1 MPDIR
6 WMRRDIKST
15 SLLPNILAKQN
26 AIEKGAYEAL
36 LIDNGHI
43 TEGSASNIW
52 IIKDSNKIVTHPVN
66 NKILNGITRQTL
78 IKILKKNNFIVLE
91 KSFNLIQAKNSKEA
105 FLTSSTMSILPIIK
119 IDNFNISNGKPG
131 KTTQKIMS
139 LYNYYI
145 NQKENKKKNSSKEL
159 KIA

>member
-1 MPDIR
+1 M
-6 WMRRDIKST
+6 
-15 SLLPNILAKQN
+15 
-26 AIEKGAYEAL
+26 
-36 LIDNGHI
+36 
-43 TEGSASNIW
+43 
-52 IIKDSNKIVTHPVN
+52 
-66 NKILNGITRQTL
+66 
-78 IKILKKNNFIVLE
+78 KKNNFIVLE